1 LVFSSLVFLYLFL
14 PLNLILYF
22 VCRRT
27 AARNVVLLL
36 FSLLFYAW
44 GEPLYVFLL
53 LFSASSDYLHG
64 RLIERGRGTW
74 KARAALISSLVIN
87 LGLLGF
93 FKYAGFLVE
102 SVNALLPV
110 ALPIPSVRLPLGIS
124 FYTFQT
130 LSYIVDVYRGRVR
143 AQRSYREYLLY
154 LSLYPQLVAGPIVRY
169 ADVETE
175 LRERPSNAEEIA
187 YGALR
192 FCTGLGKKVILAN
205 TAGALCTPI
214 LDGNLAALSAAEA
227 WYGVVLFALQIY
239 FDFSGY
245 SDMAIGLGRIFGFHY
260 YENFHYPYLS
270 RSVSEFW
277 RRWHIS
283 LGSFF
288 REYVYIPLGGNRH
301 HLWRNLAVTWLLTG
315 LWHGASWNFVLWGAL
330 FGILIILERLGLGK
344 VLTRIPRIFSHLY
357 LLLAVLAGWVL
368 FYYTDLG
375 RAGQMFSVLAGRGA
389 ASLSDALFT
398 ARFMNNIFFFAAA
411 LIACLPLAPKLR
423 DALITKGRF
432 YNPALLAIVQLL
444 TCVLLLVVCTAML
457 VGESYNPFLYFRF

>member
-14 PLNLILYF
+14 PLNLLLYF
-22 VCRRT
+22 FCRRT
-27 AARNVVLLL
+27 SARNLVLLL

-44 GEPLYVFLL
+44 GEPLYIFLL
-53 LFSASSDYLHG
+53 MLTALLDYFHG
-64 RLIERGRGTW
+64 RLLERHQGTW
-74 KARAALISSLVIN
+74 KAKAILAASLTIN

-93 FKYAGFLVE
+93 FKYAGFVVE
-102 SVNALLPV
+102 SLNAVLPMALPV
-110 ALPIPSVRLPLGIS
+110 PAVRLPLGIS

-130 LSYIVDVYRGRVR
+130 LTYIIDVYRGRVG
-143 AQRSYREYLLY
+143 AQKSYRDYLLY

-169 ADVETE
+169 ADVASE
-175 LRERPSNAEEIA
+175 LHDRRSNPDDIA

-192 FCTGLGKKVILAN
+192 FCIGLGKKVILAN
-205 TAGALCTPI
+205 TAGQLSAPI
-214 LDGNLAALSAAEA
+214 LDGNLAALSVAEA
-227 WYGVVLFALQIY
+227 WYGIVLFALQIY

-288 REYVYIPLGGNRH
+288 RDYVYIPLGGNRR
-301 HLWRNLAVTWLLTG
+301 HLWRNLAITWLLTG

-330 FGILIILERLGLGK
+330 FGILIILERLGWGK
-344 VLTRIPRIFSHLY
+344 VLTKIPRFFSHLY
-357 LLLAVLAGWVL
+357 LLLAVLVGWVL
-368 FYYTDLG
+368 FYYTDIG
-375 RAGQMFSVLAGRGA
+375 RAGELFSVLLGFGA
-389 ASLSDALFT
+389 ASVTDALFT
-398 ARFMNNIFFFAAA
+398 ARFMNNLFFFAAA
-411 LIACLPLAPKLR
+411 ILACLPWAPRLR
-423 DALITKGRF
+423 DLLLTKGRT
-432 YNPALLAIVQLL
+432 YNPALLAILQIIV
-444 TCVLLLVVCTAML
+444 CILLLAVSTAML